1 MHQRQV
7 EEQHPVTRH
16 QFVVTARRQQAAYRV
31 RKLKEGDGERLQ
43 AIISLHA
50 KRAQER
56 LARNHGATQA
66 ALLERLILEEQKRVT
81 AGMDSDQHRAYIG
94 ELAA

>member
-1 MHQRQV
+1 MAMTNA
-7 EEQHPVTRH
+7 EK
-16 QFVVTARRQQAAYRV
+16 QAAYRV

-50 KRAQER
+50 KRALER
-56 LARNHGATQA
+56 LALHHGATQA

-81 AGMDSDQHRAYIG
+81 GVMDDEWYREYIN
-94 ELAA
+94 EAVTA